1 MMRPNRRN
9 INASRY
15 SIPFIDCTGTGQ
27 QFVGR
32 CGTQIACA
40 LSNGSTRKD
49 FPYET
54 GRTGHVGKQAVLA
67 DDDIS
72 CALADNADIRLR
84 VRCHVARQGCSAVQ
98 GNLRQ
103 QIIAVLKRDAAKG
116 QAVISAIGDQHAR
129 QVSLVIHM
137 DGAVR
142 CERPDDQPTAHV
154 VAQVRN
160 EQNAVSNI
168 GQAYPGRN
176 PHPPDGVALQR
187 HLHVGDIDKDS
198 SRCRA
203 DMECAAAV
211 DCERTVIG
219 ETAIVLVAA

>member
-9 INASRY
+9 INAGWY

-27 QFVGR
+27 QFVRR

-49 FPYET
+49 FPDET

-84 VRCHVARQGCSAVQ
+84 VRCHVARQCCPTVQ

-103 QIIAVLKRDAAKG
+103 QVIAVLKCDAAKG
-116 QAVISAIGDQHAR
+116 QAVIRAIGDQHAR
-129 QVSLVIHM
+129 QEGLVIHM
-137 DGAVR
+137 NVTLR
-142 CERPDDQPTAHV
+142 RE
-154 VAQVRN
+154 
-160 EQNAVSNI
+160 
-168 GQAYPGRN
+168 
-176 PHPPDGVALQR
+176 
-187 HLHVGDIDKDS
+187 
-198 SRCRA
+198 
-203 DMECAAAV
+203 
-211 DCERTVIG
+211 
-219 ETAIVLVAA
+219 